1 MVYRLAILQNMQQT
15 QEIEVFTAFANED
28 RIYRSLLIF
37 KHFIGL
43 LKAAA
48 LLGTFPLNVARPE
61 LLQETIIPWKT
72 FEERVCILAI

>member
-1 MVYRLAILQNMQQT
+1 MHGKPKKKKKT
-15 QEIEVFTAFANED
+15 QEIELFKAFASKD
-28 RIYRSLLIF
+28 SIYRLLLIF

-48 LLGTFPLNVARPE
+48 LFGTFPLNVARPE
-61 LLQETIIPWKT
+61 LLQETIISWKT

>member
-1 MVYRLAILQNMQQT
+1 M
-15 QEIEVFTAFANED
+15 FTAFANED

-48 LLGTFPLNVARPE
+48 LLGTLPFNVARPE
-61 LLQETIIPWKT
+61 LLKETIIPWKT